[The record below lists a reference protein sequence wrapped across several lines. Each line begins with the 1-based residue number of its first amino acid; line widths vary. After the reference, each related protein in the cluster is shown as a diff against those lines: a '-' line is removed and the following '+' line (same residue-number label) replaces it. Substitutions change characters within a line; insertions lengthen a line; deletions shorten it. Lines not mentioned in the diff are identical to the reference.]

1 MGLFWMNGPSVLAT
15 KKERCNVYTCMFYR
29 QNQCIQLNNLKKN
42 EAKILKGMIKKKGN
56 YKESKNGHKRYMIGL
71 HTPFFFS
78 DMMLGL

>member
-42 EAKILKGMIKKKGN
+42 EAKILEGMIKKKGN
-56 YKESKNGHKRYMIGL
+56 
-71 HTPFFFS
+71 
-78 DMMLGL
+78 